1 MSIIFV
7 LNLKSEIKIKFL
19 ISLVSLGLTILT
31 FEIFLNFS
39 NERYSLETKIDRAA
53 KLGIEFDSRTVLDV
67 LEHLNNEENSVYPNF
82 KPKFLLVEDYYYR
95 DGFSTDDNN
104 KIFPLSNISNISTIL
119 TNENGFYPV
128 VKTDDYGFTNPLNI
142 YNENIDIMLIGDSYV
157 EGYSVNSNNSLSSN
171 LNASGYKSVSLG
183 KGGNGPLVELATLN
197 EYAKPFEPSIVIWF
211 FVHND
216 FRNLHYELRSNLLTN
231 YLTDQNFDQDLISK
245 QNDIDIFIKDYIRSE
260 QEELNQNYFDLINTS
275 KIIEIIKLSQLR
287 VYFIDTLMY
296 FNSQQNYEI
305 LEKVL
310 MNANSEVK
318 SWGGEFYFVYLPS
331 LQTLNNLSSD
341 NSKSIFSLN
350 KFEEKSTIED
360 IYEICRKLNI
370 EIIDFYFQINKLENY
385 KSIFP
390 LESDGH
396 YNKKGYKLLS
406 ETIINGITK

>member
-1 MSIIFV
+1 LSIIFV

-385 KSIFP
+385 KSVFP